1 MLKIVIGLLGG
12 NIMDNSTANTT
23 PSKGLTGSFRSL
35 LNRNRIAGDEEA
47 AATRESEDYL
57 KSVNEAE
64 MDLENVE
71 RLFDNALDPDLI
83 EYAIYEEYAIKL
95 KLSYLIK
102 KAKEKE
108 IKSEVLTSIADRL

>member
-1 MLKIVIGLLGG
+1 
-12 NIMDNSTANTT
+12 MDNLTANTI
-23 PSKGLTGSFRSL
+23 PSKGFTGSIRFL
-35 LNRNRIAGDEEA
+35 FNRNKITSDEE

-102 KAKEKE
+102 KAKEKK
-108 IKSEVLTSIADRL
+108 IKSEALTSIADRL